1 MGTQKVLRQ
10 AQNTGS
16 NSIFGRWSR
25 IGKKQKD
32 NEAKKE
38 STLETAD
45 YFNKPELEKKA
56 TKQNKGEEHSK
67 SIWRGHEGTG
77 DLNKPTCDLDMGWE

>member
-1 MGTQKVLRQ
+1 MRQ
-10 AQNTGS
+10 AHNTGS

-25 IGKKQKD
+25 IEKNY
-32 NEAKKE
+32 NEAKKD

-67 SIWRGHEGTG
+67 SIWGGHEGMG
-77 DLNKPTCDLDMGWE
+77 DLNKNPYVTWIWDGNGQKNK

>member
-25 IGKKQKD
+25 IGENKRTMKPKKRALWRLLTISTSLSWKRRPQSKTKERKIPKAFW
-32 NEAKKE
+32 EAM
-38 STLETAD
+38 
-45 YFNKPELEKKA
+45 
-56 TKQNKGEEHSK
+56 
-67 SIWRGHEGTG
+67 RGRGT
-77 DLNKPTCDLDMGWE
+77 